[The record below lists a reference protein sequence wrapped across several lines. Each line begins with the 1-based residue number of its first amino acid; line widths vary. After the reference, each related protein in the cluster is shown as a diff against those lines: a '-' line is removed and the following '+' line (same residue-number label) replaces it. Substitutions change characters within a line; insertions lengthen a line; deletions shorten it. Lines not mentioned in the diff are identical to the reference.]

1 MSPKF
6 NDAAGRLSR
15 SDSLRAQSTKFAITG
30 VISAIVDVSITWIM
44 QLGLGIL
51 DKNGARATGFIV
63 GTTVAYLLNR
73 RWTFHA
79 QASKRRFAAVALT
92 YGVTFAVNML
102 MYNRLFDFF
111 DDRWGWD
118 SNISLVLAF
127 IIAQG
132 TATVANFLV
141 QRWIIFRKK
150 GKKKTKIIDQGEPA

>member
-1 MSPKF
+1 M
-6 NDAAGRLSR
+6 
-15 SDSLRAQSTKFAITG
+15 
-30 VISAIVDVSITWIM
+30 DVSITWIM

-51 DKNGARATGFIV
+51 DKNGARAAGFIV

>member
-51 DKNGARATGFIV
+51 DKNGARAAGFIV

-127 IIAQG
+127 IAQG